1 MHAAFRRV
9 LVGTCTS
16 LLMAAGCLTAA
27 VRAQEQGSDSEHV
40 VTFTKW
46 ITVSPGYPIMAGV
59 TGGAAAGTFTGQ
71 VLEATT
77 TVDGLVQRLVAVY
90 EVHSGAHS
98 FIALIQGGGSQG
110 AAILDG
116 RVLSGW
122 LTGARVRVNFET
134 ISCAEPNAL
143 AGVCFQGTIRLS
155 TDHDEQ

>member
-9 LVGTCTS
+9 LVGTCAS
-16 LLMAAGCLTAA
+16 LLMAGCLSA
-27 VRAQEQGSDSEHV
+27 VVGAQEQGSDPDRV

-143 AGVCFQGTIRLS
+143 AGVCFQGTIRLA
-155 TDHDEQ
+155 TDNEER